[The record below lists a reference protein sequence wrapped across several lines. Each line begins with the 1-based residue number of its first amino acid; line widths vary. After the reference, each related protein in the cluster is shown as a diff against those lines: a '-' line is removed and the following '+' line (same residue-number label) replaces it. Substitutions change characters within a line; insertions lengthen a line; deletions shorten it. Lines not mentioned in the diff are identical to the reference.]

1 MLRSQTKLFA
11 LGRRLLCRSMSKSC
25 DLTLVEVDDKTG
37 IATLTMNKPPVNSC
51 NLEMMRALKDSMKQ
65 IEGNKSRGI
74 ILTSSNNKVFSS
86 GLDLNELRNPEQE
99 RLVAFWKEL
108 QEMWL
113 TLYLSNLPTAAA
125 INGHALAV
133 GCVMASA
140 CEYRVMLPGFTIGIH
155 ATKFGYVVP
164 PFIVNSYLSVLPRPV
179 VERAL
184 LQGKIFSTEEAQQI
198 NLIDEVATSKEEALS
213 KCASFIGSFAE
224 ANPVARALTKRQL
237 RAEFAKTLLDEP
249 EAELKE
255 SLEYITSPLFQ
266 DSLDAYLAKLKS
278 KNKK

>member
-11 LGRRLLCRSMSKSC
+11 LGRRQLCRSMSKSC

-51 NLEMMRALKDSMKQ
+51 NLDMMRALKDSMKQ

-86 GLDLNELRNPEQE
+86 GLDLNELRHPEQE
-99 RLVAFWKEL
+99 RLVAFWREL

-198 NLIDEVATSKEEALS
+198 NLIDEVAISKEQALS

-237 RAEFAKTLLDEP
+237 RAEFARTLLDEP